1 MLLHQ
6 NMLDLSIV
14 PQWVPQWPEPV
25 GIPVG
30 VIVVVILVLYR
41 KPLSIWIRR
50 ITTVKARF
58 LGGEVE
64 IGATPP

>member
-6 NMLDLSIV
+6 NMLDLSPV
-14 PQWVPQWPEPV
+14 GQWPGPV
-25 GIPVG
+25 GVLIG

-41 KPLSIWIRR
+41 EPLSIWIPG

-64 IGATPP
+64 IGAT